1 MIQVQ
6 LSQDVITYL
15 KGKGKNTLTYD
26 VTISGGGCCGFFELE
41 DISYSAPK
49 KVDLYYH
56 ENIDGIDVYL
66 TKRARYTGSVVQMSL
81 QKKVIGASINV
92 SGVQIQGKS

>member
-6 LSQDVITYL
+6 LSQDLIAYL

-41 DISYSAPK
+41 DISY
-49 KVDLYYH
+49 KVPNKTELYYH
-56 ENIDGIDVYL
+56 ETIDGIDVYM
-66 TKRARYTGSVVQMSL
+66 TKRARYTGGVVQMSL
-81 QKKVIGASINV
+81 QKKVIGSSVTV